1 MMLMALFEN
10 ASIVCLQDKQQNI
23 AALRNSNYF
32 ELIVVY
38 HLKYVRVQI
47 PSL

>member
-1 MMLMALFEN
+1 MLMALFEN
-10 ASIVCLQDKQQNI
+10 ASTVCLQDKQQNKE
-23 AALRNSNYF
+23 ALGNSNYF

-38 HLKYVRVQI
+38 YLKYVRVQI